1 MSPVDPMTL
10 PLSALREALVA
21 CAAGLYRE
29 EAAVALLIAHDVWPR
44 RSDFLQSCL
53 EVDDDG
59 WTRDGTAT
67 LAAVNWDAAR
77 TLTEA
82 ARASSSEAAILRLA
96 AAIADEEL
104 GSLLAY
110 LDVANLSLV
119 LEAVAHCAGWHE
131 RGVTHR
137 VTGVVAPAPARG
149 AS

>member
-67 LAAVNWDAAR
+67 LAAVDWDAAR
-77 TLTEA
+77 RLTEA
-82 ARASSSEAAILRLA
+82 ARASSSEAAILRRA
-96 AAIADEEL
+96 AAIA
-104 GSLLAY
+104 
-110 LDVANLSLV
+110 
-119 LEAVAHCAGWHE
+119 
-131 RGVTHR
+131 
-137 VTGVVAPAPARG
+137 
-149 AS
+149 